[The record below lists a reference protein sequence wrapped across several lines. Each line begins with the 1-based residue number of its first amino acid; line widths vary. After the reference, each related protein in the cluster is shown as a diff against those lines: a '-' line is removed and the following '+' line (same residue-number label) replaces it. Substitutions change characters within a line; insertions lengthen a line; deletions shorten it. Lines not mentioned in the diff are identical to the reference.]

1 MTTAGWFQILGGV
14 GLFLFGIKLMGEALQ
29 DLAGDRLR
37 RLIASLTST
46 PVRGVI
52 VGTLVTVLIQSSSA
66 TTVMTVSFV
75 HAGLMTLKQAVGVIM
90 GANIGTTVTAQLI
103 AFKIKDF
110 ALPIVGIGMILAVFG
125 RSKHQRYMGNGMVGF
140 GLLFL
145 GMQNME
151 AAMSFLRDRKEF
163 FLAFSHHPVLG
174 VLAGTFL
181 TMVVQSSSATV
192 GLTIAMT
199 SQGLLTLDA
208 AIPILLGDN
217 IGTTITAVLASL
229 GSKRAAKQAAAAHVL
244 FNLIGVTIFIF
255 FLTPFK
261 ELVLLTS
268 ADSSREI
275 ANAHTLFNTLNT
287 CLFLPFTSPF
297 VRLVQRL
304 IPGDDSVLDMGPRYL
319 DPKLIDASPA
329 AAVDAV
335 RKELVRMGLLAR
347 EMLVNVR
354 RAFLEE
360 NGQMVQEV
368 FQTEKVVNEL
378 NREIARYAAG
388 VWRMLPEDLSML
400 LSSYVNGVG
409 DVERVGDHAEN
420 LIELYEYKIEH
431 GVKFSEMGILE
442 FQEMIDTAIR
452 AFEASLQAIADEDP
466 RLAKAAQALEPE
478 IDAMEKRLR
487 KRHIQRLNEGAC
499 SPDAGVVF
507 IDILSNLERIGDH
520 AHNLAFISLDMAK
533 IRHQKEAAS

>member
-1 MTTAGWFQILGGV
+1 VTTAGWFQILGGV
-14 GLFLFGIKLMGEALQ
+14 GLFLFGIKLMGESLQ

-52 VGTLVTVLIQSSSA
+52 VGTLVTVLIQSSSG

-125 RSKHQRYMGNGMVGF
+125 RTKHQRYAGNGMVGF

-151 AAMSFLRDRKEF
+151 AAMSFLRDRKDF
-163 FLAFSHHPVLG
+163 FLTFSHHPVLG
-174 VLAGTFL
+174 VLAGTLL

-199 SQGLLTLDA
+199 SQGLLGLDA

-244 FNLIGVTIFIF
+244 FNLIGVMVFLV

-261 ELVLLTS
+261 HLVLLTS
-268 ADSSREI
+268 ADPSREI
-275 ANAHTLFNTLNT
+275 ANAHTLFNSLNT
-287 CLFLPFTSPF
+287 CLFLPFVSPF

-335 RKELVRMGLLAR
+335 RKELVRMGHLAK
-347 EMLVNVR
+347 EMLMNVR

-360 NGQMVQEV
+360 NVQMVQEV
-368 FQTEKVVNEL
+368 YQTEKVVNEL

-388 VWRMLPEDLSML
+388 VWRTLPEDLSML

-420 LIELYEYKIEH
+420 LIELFEYKIEH
-431 GVKFSEMGILE
+431 GVKFSAMGIQE

-452 AFEASLQAIADEDP
+452 AFEASLEAIADEDP

-533 IRHQKEAAS
+533 IRQKEAAS

>member
-1 MTTAGWFQILGGV
+1 VTTAGWFQILGGV
-14 GLFLFGIKLMGEALQ
+14 GLFLFGIKLMGESLQ

-52 VGTLVTVLIQSSSA
+52 VGTLVTVLIQSSSG

-125 RSKHQRYMGNGMVGF
+125 RTKHQRYAGNGMVGF

-151 AAMSFLRDRKEF
+151 AAMSFLRDKKDF

-174 VLAGTFL
+174 VLAGTLL

-199 SQGLLTLDA
+199 SQGLLSLDA

-244 FNLIGVTIFIF
+244 FNLIGVTIFIL

-261 ELVLLTS
+261 HLVLLTS
-268 ADSSREI
+268 ADPSREI

-287 CLFLPFTSPF
+287 CLFLPFVSPF

-335 RKELVRMGLLAR
+335 RKELVRMGHLAK
-347 EMLVNVR
+347 EMLMNVR
-354 RAFLEE
+354 RAFLED
-360 NGQMVQEV
+360 NVQMVQEV
-368 FQTEKVVNEL
+368 YQTEKVVNEL

-388 VWRMLPEDLSML
+388 VWRTLPEDLSML

-431 GVKFSEMGILE
+431 GVKFSEMGIQE
-442 FQEMIDTAIR
+442 FQEMIDTALR
-452 AFEASLQAIADEDP
+452 AFEASLEAIADEDP

-533 IRHQKEAAS
+533 IRQKEAAS

>member
-1 MTTAGWFQILGGV
+1 VTTAGWFQILGGV

-52 VGTLVTVLIQSSSA
+52 VGTLVTVLIQSSSG

-125 RSKHQRYMGNGMVGF
+125 RTKHQRYAGNGMVGF

-151 AAMSFLRDRKEF
+151 AAMAFLRDKKDF

-174 VLAGTFL
+174 VLAGTLL

-199 SQGLLTLDA
+199 SQGLLSLDA

-244 FNLIGVTIFIF
+244 FNLIGVAIFLV

-261 ELVLLTS
+261 YLILLTS
-268 ADSSREI
+268 ADPSREI
-275 ANAHTLFNTLNT
+275 ANAHTLFNFLNT
-287 CLFLPFTSPF
+287 CLFLPFVVPF

-304 IPGDDSVLDMGPRYL
+304 IPGDDSVLEMGPRYL

-335 RKELVRMGLLAR
+335 RKELVRMGNLAK
-347 EMLVNVR
+347 EMLMNVR

-360 NGQMVQEV
+360 NVQMVQEV
-368 FQTEKVVNEL
+368 YQTEKVVNEL

-388 VWRMLPEDLSML
+388 VWRTLPEDLSML

-431 GVKFSEMGILE
+431 GVKFSEMGMQE

-452 AFEASLQAIADEDP
+452 AFEASLEAIADEDP

-507 IDILSNLERIGDH
+507 IDILSNLERVGDH

-533 IRHQKEAAS
+533 IRQKEAAS

>member
-14 GLFLFGIKLMGEALQ
+14 GLFLFGIKLMGESLQ

-52 VGTLVTVLIQSSSA
+52 VGTLVTVLIQSSSG

-125 RSKHQRYMGNGMVGF
+125 RTKHQRYAGNGMVGF

-151 AAMSFLRDRKEF
+151 AAMSFLRDKKDF

-174 VLAGTFL
+174 VLAGTLL

-199 SQGLLTLDA
+199 SQGLLSLDA

-244 FNLIGVTIFIF
+244 FNLIGVTIFIL

-261 ELVLLTS
+261 HLVLLTS
-268 ADSSREI
+268 ADPSREI

-287 CLFLPFTSPF
+287 CLFLPFVSPF

-335 RKELVRMGLLAR
+335 RKELVRMGHLAK
-347 EMLVNVR
+347 EMLMNVR
-354 RAFLEE
+354 RAFLED
-360 NGQMVQEV
+360 NVQMVQEV
-368 FQTEKVVNEL
+368 YQTEKVVNEL

-388 VWRMLPEDLSML
+388 VWRTLPEDLSML

-431 GVKFSEMGILE
+431 GVKFSEMGIQE
-442 FQEMIDTAIR
+442 FQEMIDTALR
-452 AFEASLQAIADEDP
+452 AFEASLEAIADEDP

-533 IRHQKEAAS
+533 IRQKEAAS

>member
-14 GLFLFGIKLMGEALQ
+14 GLFLFGIKLMGESLQ

-52 VGTLVTVLIQSSSA
+52 VGTLVTVLIQSSSG

-125 RSKHQRYMGNGMVGF
+125 RTKHQRYAGNGMVGF

-151 AAMSFLRDRKEF
+151 AAMSFLRDRKDF

-174 VLAGTFL
+174 VLAGTLL

-199 SQGLLTLDA
+199 SQGLLSLDA

-244 FNLIGVTIFIF
+244 FNLIGVTIFLV

-261 ELVLLTS
+261 HLVLLTS
-268 ADSSREI
+268 ADPSREI
-275 ANAHTLFNTLNT
+275 ANAHTLFNSLNT
-287 CLFLPFTSPF
+287 CLFLPFVSPF

-335 RKELVRMGLLAR
+335 RKELVRMGHLAK
-347 EMLVNVR
+347 EMLMNVR
-354 RAFLEE
+354 RAFLED
-360 NGQMVQEV
+360 NVQMVQEV
-368 FQTEKVVNEL
+368 YQTEKVVNEL

-388 VWRMLPEDLSML
+388 VWRTLPEDLSML

-431 GVKFSEMGILE
+431 GVKFSEMGIQE

-452 AFEASLQAIADEDP
+452 AFEASLEAIADEDP

-533 IRHQKEAAS
+533 IRQKEAAS

>member
-1 MTTAGWFQILGGV
+1 VTTAGWFQILGGV
-14 GLFLFGIKLMGEALQ
+14 GLFLFGIKLMGESLQ

-52 VGTLVTVLIQSSSA
+52 VGTLVTVLIQSSSG

-125 RSKHQRYMGNGMVGF
+125 RTKHQRYAGNGMVGF

-151 AAMSFLRDRKEF
+151 AAMSFLRDRKDF

-174 VLAGTFL
+174 VLAGTLL

-199 SQGLLTLDA
+199 SQGLLSLDA

-244 FNLIGVTIFIF
+244 FNLIGVTIFLV

-261 ELVLLTS
+261 HLVLLTS
-268 ADSSREI
+268 ADPSREI
-275 ANAHTLFNTLNT
+275 ANAHTLFNSLNT
-287 CLFLPFTSPF
+287 CLFLPFVSPF

-335 RKELVRMGLLAR
+335 RKELVRMGHLAK
-347 EMLVNVR
+347 EMLMNVR
-354 RAFLEE
+354 RAFLED
-360 NGQMVQEV
+360 NVQMVQEV
-368 FQTEKVVNEL
+368 YQTEKVVNEL

-388 VWRMLPEDLSML
+388 VWRTLPEDLSML

-431 GVKFSEMGILE
+431 GVKFSEMGIQE

-452 AFEASLQAIADEDP
+452 AFEASLEAIADEDP

-533 IRHQKEAAS
+533 IRQKEAAS